1 MAERLSLSVST
12 LYKYVE
18 QKKITFVRLPGG
30 DIRFNQDAI
39 SDWLEKRTIKAQK
52 KIA

>member
-1 MAERLSLSVST
+1 

-30 DIRFNQDAI
+30 DIRFKDDTINE
-39 SDWLEKRTIKAQK
+39 WLEKRTIKAQK